1 MTIISM
7 SGTLVTLL
15 LASLGGLA
23 NASGPLSVYTVNYP
37 LQYFAERIGGD
48 YVSVAF
54 PAPAGVDPA
63 QWTPDPA
70 TIAAYQNADLILLN
84 GAGYARWVDSVRLP
98 AKRTAD
104 TSAAFKPNFIAVEQP
119 TGQGPGVEG
128 EPASVGVASVTW
140 LDLFQATQQAQAV
153 MQALADRMPERQA
166 EFEQNLAR
174 LRGELMALDLD
185 LQRLVARNPNQ
196 LFLASQPV
204 YQYFAR
210 RYAMKIQS
218 VSWQPEA
225 VPDETQWEAL
235 TYRLEDFSASWMLW
249 EAAPNPQSI
258 SRLKALGVTS
268 LVLDPCANR
277 PAQGDFISVMK
288 QNRDRLR
295 AARASR
301 AVSVVLPGAAA
312 Y

>member
-1 MTIISM
+1 M
-7 SGTLVTLL
+7 SRTLVALL
-15 LASLGGLA
+15 LASVGGLA
-23 NASGPLSVYTVNYP
+23 NASGPLSIYTVNYP

-48 YVSVAF
+48 YVSVVF
-54 PAPAGVDPA
+54 PAPPGVDPA
-63 QWTPDPA
+63 QWAPDSA

-84 GAGYARWVDSVRLP
+84 GGGYARWVATVRLP
-98 AKRTAD
+98 AKRTVD
-104 TSAAFKPNFIAVEQP
+104 TSAAFRANFIAVEEL

-128 EPASVGVASVTW
+128 GPARAGVASITW
-140 LDLFQATQQAQAV
+140 LDLFQAAQQAQAV
-153 MQALADRMPERQA
+153 MQALAGKMPERQA

-174 LRGELMALDLD
+174 LRSELMALDLD

-210 RYAMKIQS
+210 RYEVKIQS

-235 TYRLEDFSASWMLW
+235 RYHLEDFPASWMLW
-249 EAAPNPQSI
+249 EATPNPQSA

-277 PAQGDFISVMK
+277 PARGDFISVMK

-295 AARASR
+295 AAFASG
-301 AVSVVLPGAAA
+301 AVSLILPAAAA